1 MLNCNSYMGDK
12 NNKKLGLKESIS
24 LVVGNMIGAGIFM
37 LPASLAKFG
46 SISIFGW
53 IISGFGAILIAL
65 IFKRLS
71 QKFPGKSG
79 PFHYTKEGFGEFLG
93 FFVVWG
99 YWVSILLT
107 NAGLAIAITS
117 YSGVL
122 FPILQNN
129 VQSIMFSIFV
139 IILIAIINNY
149 GIKAVGKFQLV
160 TSILKILPLLLTI
173 VIAFFVFNTDHFII
187 LNTSGES
194 NFNALTATA
203 ALTFFAFMGIES
215 ATIPAEGTHNPSKTI
230 PKATMIGSI
239 ITICIYL
246 FSSIALMGIISPIE
260 LANSTAPFADATGI
274 VLGNIGKNI
283 VAIFAII
290 AAVGALNGWT
300 LLQAEIPK
308 SLAQEGLLGSSFKEL
323 NKNNVPS
330 KGLFITSS
338 LVCALILINYSKGLV
353 DIFTFLIL
361 TGTFCALILYLFT
374 SLSEILI
381 LIKQKKPM
389 INFIQP
395 LLLALPAFGFALWM
409 IIGTGGESIFY
420 GILLLSIS
428 IPIYIYY
435 KKIA

>member
-1 MLNCNSYMGDK
+1 MGDK

-53 IISGFGAILIAL
+53 VISGFGAILIAL

-122 FPILQNN
+122 FPVLQNN

-139 IILIAIINNY
+139 IIVIAIINNY
-149 GIKAVGKFQLV
+149 GIKTAGKFQLV

-173 VIAFFVFNTDHFII
+173 VIAFFVFNTDHFIT

-215 ATIPAEGTHNPSKTI
+215 ATIPAEGTQNPSKTI

-239 ITICIYL
+239 LTICIYL

-274 VLGNIGKNI
+274 VLGNIGKNTI
-283 VAIFAII
+283 AIFAII
-290 AAVGALNGWT
+290 AAIGALNGWT

-323 NKNNVPS
+323 NKKNVPS

-338 LVCALILINYSKGLV
+338 IVCALILINYSKGLV

-381 LIKQKKPM
+381 LIKRSGP
-389 INFIQP
+389 ILSIDPFID
-395 LLLALPAFGFALWM
+395 F
-409 IIGTGGESIFY
+409 SIFY
-420 GILLLSIS
+420 PS
-428 IPIYIYY
+428 
-435 KKIA
+435 KVFT

>member
-1 MLNCNSYMGDK
+1 
-12 NNKKLGLKESIS
+12 
-24 LVVGNMIGAGIFM
+24 
-37 LPASLAKFG
+37 
-46 SISIFGW
+46 
-53 IISGFGAILIAL
+53 
-65 IFKRLS
+65 
-71 QKFPGKSG
+71 
-79 PFHYTKEGFGEFLG
+79 
-93 FFVVWG
+93 
-99 YWVSILLT
+99 
-107 NAGLAIAITS
+107 
-117 YSGVL
+117 
-122 FPILQNN
+122 
-129 VQSIMFSIFV
+129 MFSIFV
-139 IILIAIINNY
+139 IIVIAIINNY
-149 GIKAVGKFQLV
+149 GIKTAGKFQLV

-173 VIAFFVFNTDHFII
+173 VIAFFVFNTDHFIT

-239 ITICIYL
+239 LTICIYL

-274 VLGNIGKNI
+274 VLGNIGKNTI
-283 VAIFAII
+283 AIFAII
-290 AAVGALNGWT
+290 AAIGALNGWT

-323 NKNNVPS
+323 NKKNVPS

-338 LVCALILINYSKGLV
+338 IVCALILINYSKGLV

-395 LLLALPAFGFALWM
+395 LILALPAFGFTLWM

-428 IPIYIYY
+428 VPIYIYY
-435 KKIA
+435 KKFA

>member
-12 NNKKLGLKESIS
+12 NNNKLGLKESIS

-107 NAGLAIAITS
+107 NAALAIAITS

-129 VQSIMFSIFV
+129 IQSIMFSIFV

-173 VIAFFVFNTDHFII
+173 VIAFFVFNTDHFI
-187 LNTSGES
+187 T
-194 NFNALTATA
+194 
-203 ALTFFAFMGIES
+203 
-215 ATIPAEGTHNPSKTI
+215 
-230 PKATMIGSI
+230 
-239 ITICIYL
+239 
-246 FSSIALMGIISPIE
+246 
-260 LANSTAPFADATGI
+260 
-274 VLGNIGKNI
+274 
-283 VAIFAII
+283 
-290 AAVGALNGWT
+290 
-300 LLQAEIPK
+300 
-308 SLAQEGLLGSSFKEL
+308 
-323 NKNNVPS
+323 
-330 KGLFITSS
+330 
-338 LVCALILINYSKGLV
+338 
-353 DIFTFLIL
+353 
-361 TGTFCALILYLFT
+361 
-374 SLSEILI
+374 
-381 LIKQKKPM
+381 
-389 INFIQP
+389 
-395 LLLALPAFGFALWM
+395 
-409 IIGTGGESIFY
+409 
-420 GILLLSIS
+420 
-428 IPIYIYY
+428 
-435 KKIA
+435 

>member
-1 MLNCNSYMGDK
+1 
-12 NNKKLGLKESIS
+12 
-24 LVVGNMIGAGIFM
+24 
-37 LPASLAKFG
+37 
-46 SISIFGW
+46 
-53 IISGFGAILIAL
+53 
-65 IFKRLS
+65 
-71 QKFPGKSG
+71 
-79 PFHYTKEGFGEFLG
+79 
-93 FFVVWG
+93 
-99 YWVSILLT
+99 
-107 NAGLAIAITS
+107 
-117 YSGVL
+117 
-122 FPILQNN
+122 
-129 VQSIMFSIFV
+129 
-139 IILIAIINNY
+139 
-149 GIKAVGKFQLV
+149 
-160 TSILKILPLLLTI
+160 
-173 VIAFFVFNTDHFII
+173 
-187 LNTSGES
+187 
-194 NFNALTATA
+194 
-203 ALTFFAFMGIES
+203 MGIES
-215 ATIPAEGTHNPSKTI
+215 ATIPAEGTQNPSKTI

-239 ITICIYL
+239 LTICIYL

-274 VLGNIGKNI
+274 VLGNIGKNTI
-283 VAIFAII
+283 AIFAII

-323 NKNNVPS
+323 NKKNVPS

-338 LVCALILINYSKGLV
+338 IVCALILINYSKGLV

-395 LLLALPAFGFALWM
+395 LTLALPAFGFTLWM

-428 IPIYIYY
+428 VPIYIYY

>member
-12 NNKKLGLKESIS
+12 NNKKLDLKESIS

-53 IISGFGAILIAL
+53 VISGFGAILIAL

-99 YWVSILLT
+99 YWISILLT

-122 FPILQNN
+122 FPVLQNN
-129 VQSIMFSIFV
+129 VQSIMFSIV
-139 IILIAIINNY
+139 IIIVIAIINNY
-149 GIKAVGKFQLV
+149 GIKTAGKFQLV

-173 VIAFFVFNTDHFII
+173 VIAFFVFNTDHFIT

-215 ATIPAEGTHNPSKTI
+215 ATIPAEGTQNPSKTI

-239 ITICIYL
+239 LTICIYL

-290 AAVGALNGWT
+290 AAIGALNGWT

-323 NKNNVPS
+323 NKKNVPS

-338 LVCALILINYSKGLV
+338 LVCALILLNYSKGLV

-395 LLLALPAFGFALWM
+395 LLLALPAFGFTLWM

-435 KKIA
+435 KKFA

>member
-53 IISGFGAILIAL
+53 VISGFGAILIAL

-99 YWVSILLT
+99 YWISILLT

-122 FPILQNN
+122 FPVLQNN
-129 VQSIMFSIFV
+129 VQSIMFSIV
-139 IILIAIINNY
+139 IIIVIAIINNY
-149 GIKAVGKFQLV
+149 GIKTAGKFQLV

-173 VIAFFVFNTDHFII
+173 VIAFFVFNTDHFIT

-215 ATIPAEGTHNPSKTI
+215 ATIPAEGTQNPSKTI

-239 ITICIYL
+239 LTICIYL
-246 FSSIALMGIISPIE
+246 YSSIALMGIISPIE

-274 VLGNIGKNI
+274 VLGNIGKNTI
-283 VAIFAII
+283 AIFAII

-300 LLQAEIPK
+300 LLQAELPK
-308 SLAQEGLLGSSFKEL
+308 SLAQEGLHGSSYKEL
-323 NKNNVPS
+323 NKKIVPS
-330 KGLFITSS
+330 IK
-338 LVCALILINYSKGLV
+338 CAA
-353 DIFTFLIL
+353 F
-361 TGTFCALILYLFT
+361 
-374 SLSEILI
+374 
-381 LIKQKKPM
+381 
-389 INFIQP
+389 
-395 LLLALPAFGFALWM
+395 LALQDF
-409 IIGTGGESIFY
+409 
-420 GILLLSIS
+420 
-428 IPIYIYY
+428 
-435 KKIA
+435 

>member
-53 IISGFGAILIAL
+53 VISGFGAILIAL

-71 QKFPGKSG
+71 QKFPGKSV

-99 YWVSILLT
+99 YWISILLT

-122 FPILQNN
+122 FPVLQNN
-129 VQSIMFSIFV
+129 VQSIMFSIV
-139 IILIAIINNY
+139 IIIVIAIINNY
-149 GIKAVGKFQLV
+149 GIKTAGKFQFI
-160 TSILKILPLLLTI
+160 TTILKIIPLLLTI
-173 VIAFFVFNTDHFII
+173 VIAFFVFNTDHFIT

-215 ATIPAEGTHNPSKTI
+215 ATIPAEGTQNPSKTI

-239 ITICIYL
+239 LTICIYL

-274 VLGNIGKNI
+274 VLGNIGKNTI
-283 VAIFAII
+283 AIFAII

-323 NKNNVPS
+323 NKKNVPS

-338 LVCALILINYSKGLV
+338 IVCALILINYSTGLV

-395 LLLALPAFGFALWM
+395 LILALPAFGFTLWM

-428 IPIYIYY
+428 VPIYIYY